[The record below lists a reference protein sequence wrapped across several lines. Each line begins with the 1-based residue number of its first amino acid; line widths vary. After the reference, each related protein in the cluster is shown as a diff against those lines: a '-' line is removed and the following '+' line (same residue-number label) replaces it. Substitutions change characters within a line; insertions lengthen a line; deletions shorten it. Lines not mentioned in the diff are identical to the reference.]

1 MSGAIEYPPGTPSWA
16 DLASP
21 DPDASAAF
29 YTELFGWEASEPG
42 GEETG
47 GYRNFMLDGS
57 AVAGLGPLQEGAG
70 PPHWNT
76 YVTVADAE
84 ETVRKVEAAGG
95 QTLMGVLDV
104 LEFGRMAIFADGAGG
119 AVFSIWQPGTHPGAA
134 IVNGVGAMSW
144 NELDT
149 RDAAGAGRFYGE
161 VFGWTSE
168 PIEQDGNVVY
178 STWKLGGRTIGGMLP
193 MGPSFPAEIPANWV
207 VYFGLDDLD
216 AAGATIQRLGGQVM
230 MPAQQMPNG
239 RFAVFADPHHA
250 VFAGWEGSYDPP
262 PGQG

>member
-1 MSGAIEYPPGTPSWA
+1 M
-16 DLASP
+16 
-21 DPDASAAF
+21 
-29 YTELFGWEASEPG
+29 
-42 GEETG
+42 
-47 GYRNFMLDGS
+47 
-57 AVAGLGPLQEGAG
+57 
-70 PPHWNT
+70 
-76 YVTVADAE
+76 
-84 ETVRKVEAAGG
+84 EAAGG

-119 AVFSIWQPGTHPGAA
+119 AVFSIWQPGTHPGAEV
-134 IVNGVGAMSW
+134 VNRVGAMSW

-149 RDAAGAGRFYGE
+149 RDAEGAGRFYGE

-168 PIEQDGNVVY
+168 PIEQDGDVVY

-193 MGPSFPAEIPANWV
+193 MGAGFPAEIPANWV

-216 AAGATIQRLGGQVM
+216 GAGAMIQRLGGQVM

-239 RFAVFADPHHA
+239 RFAVFADPHRA